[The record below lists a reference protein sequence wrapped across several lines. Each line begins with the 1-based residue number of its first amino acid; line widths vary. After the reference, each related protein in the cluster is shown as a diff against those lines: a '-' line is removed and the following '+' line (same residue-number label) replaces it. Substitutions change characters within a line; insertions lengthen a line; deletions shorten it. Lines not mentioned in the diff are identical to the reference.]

1 MRKEI
6 KRKNI
11 IFYSTFLAI
20 TLIMLYIFLSPESYV
35 KFNGIQNLIRK
46 ISSIQNIAPQRLF
59 INAWRTTKNSYVDET
74 LNNQD
79 WLKWRMRYF
88 KHIKTIED
96 ADVAINSMLASLNDP
111 YTKFLKSDLFSK
123 QKIILDAKVT
133 GVGIL
138 FNKSDDNIVITHVID
153 NSPAQAAKIMA
164 GDIIVGING
173 SDTKNMEVNSAIELI
188 ENSKNVELVL
198 KRNSSII
205 TLNLKKKDIPLKT
218 MGYEITK
225 DNIGI
230 ITLANI
236 MGESSVNEFKNILE
250 ATNKTKG
257 IIIDLRN
264 NYGGILANA
273 VQMANFML
281 DVKKI
286 ISIESRVNKKYQ
298 IYSDN
303 EEIFTPKP
311 VVILINN
318 KTASAAEILAGTL
331 RDNIG
336 AVLVG
341 ERSFGKNSIQQVILM
356 QNSTG
361 LLLTTDKYI
370 LPNGE
375 DIYHKGLTPDIVIKQ
390 KNIISRKNDIQL
402 QKAIEIINEKSN

>member
-1 MRKEI
+1 
-6 KRKNI
+6 
-11 IFYSTFLAI
+11 
-20 TLIMLYIFLSPESYV
+20 
-35 KFNGIQNLIRK
+35 
-46 ISSIQNIAPQRLF
+46 
-59 INAWRTTKNSYVDET
+59 
-74 LNNQD
+74 
-79 WLKWRMRYF
+79 MRYF

-153 NSPAQAAKIMA
+153 NSPAQAAKVMA

-250 ATNKTKG
+250 TTNKTKG

-375 DIYHKGLTPDIVIKQ
+375 DIYHKGLTPDIIIKQ
-390 KNIISRKNDIQL
+390 KNIVSRKNDIQL